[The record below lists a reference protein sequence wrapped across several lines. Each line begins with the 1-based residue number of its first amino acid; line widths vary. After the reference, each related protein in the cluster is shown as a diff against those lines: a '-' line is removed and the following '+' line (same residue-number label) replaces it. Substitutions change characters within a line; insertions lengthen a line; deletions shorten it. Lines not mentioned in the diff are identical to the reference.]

1 MLNSV
6 QNKLNKGFIK
16 TKDLQQKI
24 FELRKDDPEIKPVDA
39 AHALLAWFQEP
50 DNEFIRL
57 DVLKYAISHMWS
69 TVGAKIDEDAV
80 RSVVTSKK
88 AAASAKPVAA
98 PTPAQKAHVAKLVS
112 RVQAVS
118 AVSQKRKQQVA
129 EAADKAVEQIV
140 STLKLMTF
148 KQARMLYG
156 AMADLDLTRGSDDQ
170 LLGDVFTDAEIR
182 SAVG

>member
-1 MLNSV
+1 MLTLV
-6 QNKLNKGFIK
+6 QTKLTKGFIK
-16 TKDLQQKI
+16 TQDLQQKI

-39 AHALLAWFQEP
+39 AHVLLAWFQEP

-69 TVGAKIDEDAV
+69 TVTSKIDEDAV
-80 RSVVTSKK
+80 RGV
-88 AAASAKPVAA
+88 
-98 PTPAQKAHVAKLVS
+98 PTPERQAHVAKLIS
-112 RVQAVS
+112 QVQAVS
-118 AVSQKRKQQVA
+118 SVSQKRKQQVT

-148 KQARMLYG
+148 KQARMLHG
-156 AMADLDLTRGSDDQ
+156 ATSKLDLSRGSDDQ

-182 SAVG
+182 KVVA

>member
-1 MLNSV
+1 MLNNV

-57 DVLKYAISHMWS
+57 DVLKYAISHMWGVVTS
-69 TVGAKIDEDAV
+69 KIDEDAV
-80 RSVVTSKK
+80 RG
-88 AAASAKPVAA
+88 A
-98 PTPAQKAHVAKLVS
+98 PTPERKAHVAKLVS
-112 RVQAVS
+112 QAQAVS
-118 AVSQKRKQQVA
+118 SVSQKRKQQVA